1 MPGNFGFVGKKQT
14 GKTSKMVLKVR
25 EIAPSGPY
33 IILDT
38 DGELSFMGE
47 VAYSLDD
54 VRELWN
60 DKQFRIIVDADQWG
74 EEEMEGLNEFV
85 WELINKLSEKNLEFL
100 YGVTEIW
107 EYAPSRKLPS
117 AGFTEEGK
125 VLPSYLKRLLKRG
138 DKRGLNFLWDSQRP
152 AETNTLIPSQA
163 NELFVFR
170 LTGGADLKYMS
181 DIIRGIEQPIAG
193 LGAHQYVHVYGE
205 PLVMEMGGPDAV
217 DFDLHKT
224 RQKGQEPKDGMEMEL

>member
-1 MPGNFGFVGKKQT
+1 MPGSYGFVGKKQT
-14 GKTSKMVLKVR
+14 GKTSKMVLQMRNMMPLIV
-25 EIAPSGPY
+25 
-33 IILDT
+33 LDT
-38 DGELSFMGE
+38 DGELGFLGE

-60 DKQFRIIVDADQWG
+60 DKQYKIIVDADQWG
-74 EEEMEGLNEFV
+74 EEEMEGLNQFV
-85 WELINKLSEKNLEFL
+85 WELIEKLSEKNIEMH
-100 YGVTEIW
+100 YAVTEIW

-117 AGFTEEGK
+117 AGFTDEGK

-138 DKRGLNFLWDSQRP
+138 DKRGLNFYWDSQRP
-152 AETNTLIPSQA
+152 SETNTLIPSQT

-193 LGAHQYVHVYGE
+193 LAAHQYVHVSGE
-205 PLVMEMGGPDAV
+205 PLTMEVGGPDAI

-224 RQKGQEPKDGMEMEL
+224 RVKTERKDGMEMEL